1 MEETKEMTFTLY
13 PEQVKKLK
21 EWQKTKKGTLPST
34 AIGGA
39 YTVCFNMTS
48 IGEFVTVTCV
58 DGTKLDLTEYDLL

>member
-21 EWQKTKKGTLPST
+21 EWQETKRGTLPRT

-39 YTVCFNMTS
+39 YTV
-48 IGEFVTVTCV
+48 
-58 DGTKLDLTEYDLL
+58 